1 MAAVRAEARV
11 AIPYF
16 LLGFLFVMAIV
27 PWVTIANPFEV
38 TKVQAASAMCATNN

>member
-16 LLGFLFVMAIV
+16 LLGFFFVMAIV
-27 PWVTIANPFEV
+27 PWVTVANPFHV
-38 TKVQAASAMCATNN
+38 TNAQAAPSVCAGSQ

>member
-16 LLGFLFVMAIV
+16 LLGFLLVMAIV
-27 PWVTIANPFEV
+27 PWVSMASPYLV
-38 TKVQAASAMCATNN
+38 TSAVAGPAICAGSN